1 MTAITTIAGVEKIL
15 AGYVPPN
22 RKFRTVYTL
31 DTMQTL
37 MAALGNPQD
46 SYKVIHVAGTSG
58 KTSTAYYA
66 TSLLMEAGLKVGLT
80 VSPHVDQVSERIQI
94 NLQMLPEAQY
104 CQEFE
109 IFMLLVKELEIR
121 PTYFE
126 LLVAFAYWEFAR
138 AGVDY
143 AVVEVGLGGLL
154 DGTNVITRTDKVS
167 VITDIGLDHV
177 DILGHNLKDIAA
189 QKAGIILPD
198 SDAFCLEQ
206 SPEAIDVFKDYAQ
219 KHKARL
225 RVLSQEPATITSSL
239 PLYQQRNWY
248 LAQAAVAFVLQRDG
262 LPKLTPQQLQHSTL
276 VHIPARMEIIRRGD
290 NIMVLDAAHNPQ
302 KMQALIPSLQKQFP
316 GQKFAVLFAL
326 LRSKDMRLSGV
337 LNELLPIT
345 SHLIVTDFIAGQD
358 LRKHST
364 PPGEIVDA
372 CQQLGFDSVEIIA
385 DTKRAYQALKERP
398 EKYRLVTG
406 SFYLLHDMHTMIGN
420 L

>member
-1 MTAITTIAGVEKIL
+1 
-15 AGYVPPN
+15 
-22 RKFRTVYTL
+22 
-31 DTMQTL
+31 
-37 MAALGNPQD
+37 
-46 SYKVIHVAGTSG
+46 
-58 KTSTAYYA
+58 
-66 TSLLMEAGLKVGLT
+66 
-80 VSPHVDQVSERIQI
+80 
-94 NLQMLPEAQY
+94 
-104 CQEFE
+104 
-109 IFMLLVKELEIR
+109 
-121 PTYFE
+121 
-126 LLVAFAYWEFAR
+126 
-138 AGVDY
+138 
-143 AVVEVGLGGLL
+143 VVEVGLGGLL
-154 DGTNVITRTDKVS
+154 DGTNVINRTDKVS
-167 VITDIGLDHV
+167 AITDIGLDHV

-219 KHKARL
+219 RQKARL
-225 RVLSQEPATITSSL
+225 RVLSQEPTTITSSL

-248 LAQAAVAFVLQRDG
+248 LAQVAVAFVLQRDG

-276 VHIPARMEIIRRGD
+276 VHIPARMEIIHRGD

-302 KMQALIPSLQKQFP
+302 KMQALIPSLKKQFP

-364 PPGEIVDA
+364 PPGEIVAA

-406 SFYLLHDMHTMIGN
+406 SFYLLHDMHTMIGS